1 MYDRKYIASTD
12 GNVSVRLSSRH
23 LLVTPSGV
31 HKGLL
36 SPDQIVVTDLSGKL
50 VRGKSA
56 PSSELKMH
64 LKVYEERGDVNAVV
78 HAHPPIS
85 LAYSVAGK
93 SLSIPALTEVV
104 LALGEIPIAPYA
116 TPTTS
121 EVPEAIGSLIK
132 NYDAMILDR
141 HGSLTVGRTLQDA
154 YNLLEKIEHAAEVM
168 LYATLLGGVRP
179 LPEKETER
187 LTELGKRL
195 GLRRETNTQ
204 ESEDEKLIQQLTA
217 EILKQLQKS

>member
-1 MYDRKYIASTD
+1 MRNEESLRKEIIQVCRWMYDRKYIASTD

-116 TPTTS
+116 PPTT
-121 EVPEAIGSLIK
+121 
-132 NYDAMILDR
+132 
-141 HGSLTVGRTLQDA
+141 
-154 YNLLEKIEHAAEVM
+154 
-168 LYATLLGGVRP
+168 
-179 LPEKETER
+179 TE
-187 LTELGKRL
+187 EPQ
-195 GLRRETNTQ
+195 TN
-204 ESEDEKLIQQLTA
+204 
-217 EILKQLQKS
+217 